1 VRHWPHPISG
11 KRTRCYDG
19 RHLRGQLA
27 GSAWVQRVTLPGPRL
42 ARDGGAP
49 RGCRA
54 GHNRAKHLTI
64 RPWSPSRSAR
74 VALRPVREPCTGQ
87 RHRQNPARAMRG
99 TEPRRDLGR
108 GHRCAPGRT
117 RRPWAA
123 LVRCNAG
130 RPPLRPLSG
139 RSVGPAGFARRSS
152 PTLTAADGGGSSV
165 ARFGPGVRL
174 RGAAEIGGADA
185 SQASKSARRTR
196 VRRPNFRATKR
207 PARISS

>member
-1 VRHWPHPISG
+1 MLRRPSSPRSIGRLGLGSTRDSSRPSIS
-11 KRTRCYDG
+11 
-19 RHLRGQLA
+19 
-27 GSAWVQRVTLPGPRL
+27 PR
-42 ARDGGAP
+42 R
-49 RGCRA
+49 R
-54 GHNRAKHLTI
+54 
-64 RPWSPSRSAR
+64 SSAR
-74 VALRPVREPCTGQ
+74 MSRGSQPGEAFDDQAVVAVAQREGRTTSGA
-87 RHRQNPARAMRG
+87 RAVHRTEASPKSARAMRG